1 MLELSLIKD
10 LLKKDE
16 YLKYRKYINIKVSDT
31 DLEFIYQCLD
41 NLMETYDRDITFD
54 EFKIYTIQRYPHL
67 QEVIH
72 TIENIDIKD
81 DFIQDTIDT
90 IITRAVAR
98 EIALTAISV
107 SEGRQSISEL
117 EEQIKL
123 INDKPKVDSE
133 DVFISD
139 DLDTL
144 YSETLQQVGLRW
156 RLPELNKMLG
166 SLRKGDFGFIF
177 ARIETGK
184 TTFLASEISFM
195 AEQLNEES
203 GPILW
208 INNEEQ
214 GSKVKIRVIQASLGI
229 ELPVLFNN
237 RPKHTQDF
245 RVKTK
250 GKILI
255 LDDAQTNKRRI
266 EDLCQRH
273 KPSLVVIDQ
282 IDKIKGFSGD
292 RNDLK
297 LGSIYVW
304 ARELAKVYCPF
315 IGVCQA
321 DVSAEGQKWLTSSH
335 IAESKTAKAAEAD
348 FILGIGKVS
357 DINYEFVRFLHA
369 CKNKLQ
375 GDIDT
380 DPTLRHGR
388 LECLIQ
394 PEIARY
400 RSL

>member
-1 MLELSLIKD
+1 
-10 LLKKDE
+10 
-16 YLKYRKYINIKVSDT
+16 
-31 DLEFIYQCLD
+31 
-41 NLMETYDRDITFD
+41 
-54 EFKIYTIQRYPHL
+54 
-67 QEVIH
+67 
-72 TIENIDIKD
+72 
-81 DFIQDTIDT
+81 
-90 IITRAVAR
+90 
-98 EIALTAISV
+98 
-107 SEGRQSISEL
+107 
-117 EEQIKL
+117 
-123 INDKPKVDSE
+123 
-133 DVFISD
+133 
-139 DLDTL
+139 
-144 YSETLQQVGLRW
+144 
-156 RLPELNKMLG
+156 MLG

-250 GKILI
+250 GEILI